1 VEGTLDYMVVHSKVI
16 AKFNQKK
23 ASTGAGAAASA
34 GGAAASAESSPAAG
48 IAKTAVVPVSAEL
61 TVQAEEK
68 KNAGNAAI
76 QKQNYNAAV
85 RHYSDAID
93 LVPQGETSY
102 VYYSNRAAA
111 HCYLNNYES
120 AVEDCQ
126 NSLALNSTYTK
137 AHSRLGLAY
146 YHLEN
151 YEKSVEA
158 YAKCVELEPK
168 VKSHKVNAHLL
179 PLEKIRG
186 SRDACLLCGVQRAFV
201 DTLTFLLL
209 CTHSL
214 THSLTHVLT
223 SSVTQDGLVSAKAK
237 MTESKAVSSAGAATG
252 GGGGLDAIMKNPDM
266 MKQAEAMMGG
276 MGGMGG
282 AGGPGGG
289 GLADLLKNPQVHFI
303 YAIIPST

>member
-1 VEGTLDYMVVHSKVI
+1 MVVHSKVI

-23 ASTGAGAAASA
+23 ASAGAGAAQ
-34 GGAAASAESSPAAG
+34 AAG
-48 IAKTAVVPVSAEL
+48 AKTSATPADAGIVTKVVEVVPVSAEL
-61 TVQAEEK
+61 TAQAEEK

-111 HCYLNNYES
+111 HCYLNNYDS

-126 NSLALNSTYTK
+126 SSLALNSTYTK
-137 AHSRLGLAY
+137 AYSRMGLAY

-168 VKSHKVNAHLL
+168 VKSHKVNLS
-179 PLEKIRG
+179 PRV
-186 SRDACLLCGVQRAFV
+186 R
-201 DTLTFLLL
+201 
-209 CTHSL
+209 
-214 THSLTHVLT
+214 
-223 SSVTQDGLVSAKAK
+223 KA
-237 MTESKAVSSAGAATG
+237 S
-252 GGGGLDAIMKNPDM
+252 
-266 MKQAEAMMGG
+266 
-276 MGGMGG
+276 
-282 AGGPGGG
+282 
-289 GLADLLKNPQVHFI
+289 
-303 YAIIPST
+303 